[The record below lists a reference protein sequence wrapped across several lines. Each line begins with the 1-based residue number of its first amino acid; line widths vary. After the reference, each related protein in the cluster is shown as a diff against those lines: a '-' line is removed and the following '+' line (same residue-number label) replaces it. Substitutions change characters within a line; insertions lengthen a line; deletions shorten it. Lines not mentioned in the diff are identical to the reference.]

1 MIAQLI
7 KTCNRLA
14 YKSKSITVF
23 HHCVE
28 IKKQYYGSLNVYCID
43 NKNFWRVVTT
53 NRVLVEKLYLIKDV
67 TFSVNVGNAVV
78 APVLKAIVKY
88 SVHPSI
94 KKINK

>member
-1 MIAQLI
+1 MFIASII
-7 KTCNRLA
+7 KTSGGQL
-14 YKSKSITVF
+14 KP
-23 HHCVE
+23 
-28 IKKQYYGSLNVYCID
+28 NVS
-43 NKNFWRVVTT
+43 NKVVTT